1 MTIISIH
8 LHFIVPTV
16 CLSVLYIAKSKI
28 ACRLCFQVYLYPP
41 FDFFELIMCINF
53 HVFIL
58 YFFFGSRFSQ
68 FFVFISDFNH
78 GISSR
83 IINQSRKV
91 KNKFRK
97 VLLMKN
103 LVKLIYDN
111 FLPEL
116 TLLLVRWFVVGKFHK
131 ELFLTSIVCLSRYM
145 TLVTNTEQYNK
156 GPKFI

>member
-1 MTIISIH
+1 MFLGI
-8 LHFIVPTV
+8 FIPTV
-16 CLSVLYIAKSKI
+16 W
-28 ACRLCFQVYLYPP
+28 
-41 FDFFELIMCINF
+41 FFWINNVHEF
-53 HVFIL
+53 SWFYSL
-58 YFFFGSRFSQ
+58 FFFGSRFSQ
-68 FFVFISDFNH
+68 FFVFISEFNH

-91 KNKFRK
+91 KNQSRK